1 MLFCLNEPPR
11 RAIRPSKTS
20 EALYMFGDASGA
32 GFGSSLKIG
41 KDIIYRHGQWKQSF
55 AQESSNYRELG
66 NLINAVKDACSKGL
80 LKDAELFVFTDNT
93 SAESA
98 FYKGTSSSKRLFEL
112 TLDLRK
118 LQMNDA
124 LALHLIHVAGKRMI
138 AQGPDGL
145 SRGISYQGIM
155 TGTPFLDYVALHRNA
170 ADRQGP
176 SLLNWAKSWFSGVD
190 TPLVLTPNDLFTR
203 GHTHSTCIWIPPP
216 AAGDVALEQMALSI
230 HKRPKHTHLILIPRL
245 FTSRWR
251 KYLGK
256 VCNLTFTVPLGSDI
270 WDLTNFEP
278 LIAGIYLPLSRH
290 KPWNLR
296 GTPMLERV
304 ERMLHEMPPSDPRW
318 GRSVLRELLFQA
330 RSLETMS
337 SSMVRPCYT
346 PIDNSE
352 FPIALPTN
360 EDGLVNEEVKWSK
373 RYLAAR
379 NGDNLCTPFQCDFCH
394 FRNLM
399 HRDPQPS
406 LAQDL
411 GVLKCI

>member
-1 MLFCLNEPPR
+1 MLFCPNEPPR

-66 NLINAVKDACSKGL
+66 NLINAAKDACSKGL

-118 LQMNDA
+118 LQMNDG

-138 AQGPDGL
+138 AQGTDGL

-155 TGTPFLDYVALHRNA
+155 TGTPFLD
-170 ADRQGP
+170 
-176 SLLNWAKSWFSGVD
+176 
-190 TPLVLTPNDLFTR
+190 VLTPNDWFTR

-256 VCNLTFTVPLGSDI
+256 VCNLIFTIPLGSDI

-304 ERMLHEMPPSDPRW
+304 ERMLREVPPSDPRW

-330 RSLETMS
+330 RSLESMS
-337 SSMVRPCYT
+337 SSMVRSMLYS
-346 PIDNSE
+346 N
-352 FPIALPTN
+352 
-360 EDGLVNEEVKWSK
+360 
-373 RYLAAR
+373 
-379 NGDNLCTPFQCDFCH
+379 
-394 FRNLM
+394 
-399 HRDPQPS
+399 
-406 LAQDL
+406 
-411 GVLKCI
+411 